1 MQGPAPGWDAPL
13 QLLDPIQ
20 DDDVTTTAERGQ
32 PATSSP
38 TGSASTQYALDLRQR
53 VEAALIDAVAELL
66 QRLPR
71 FGGFEVLGPE
81 WKRTALAW
89 PCGIDGAA
97 VVPEDTVAVRF
108 KLQHRVPVFVFREK
122 PLLEL
127 AWAEF
132 EKPGDAL
139 DLLRAHVDP
148 PRLCSAAAVIALMT
162 RKLQSARVPRNCSL
176 RSQDGTL

>member
-1 MQGPAPGWDAPL
+1 MLRRPRSAG
-13 QLLDPIQ
+13 
-20 DDDVTTTAERGQ
+20 
-32 PATSSP
+32 TSSP

-81 WKRTALAW
+81 RKRTALAW
-89 PCGIDGAA
+89 PRGIDGATI
-97 VVPEDTVAVRF
+97 VPEDTVAVRF
-108 KLQHRVPVFVFREK
+108 QTEHRLPVFVFREK
-122 PLLEL
+122 PLLERSL
-127 AWAEF
+127 AEL

-139 DLLRAHVDP
+139 DLLRADVDP
-148 PRLCSAAAVIALMT
+148 AGLRSAAAVIALMT
-162 RKLQSARVPRNCSL
+162 RELQPVRVPRRRSL